1 MDETRRNFMKGAVTG
16 GALLALGIPAIKPAS
31 AAEPLS
37 NTTRSFRLLLGN
49 TQFDN
54 VFADGARVAYAAYS
68 RYASLSGS
76 PPPQFSTVTLKDGLL
91 AEPDRMAELLNQS
104 RNVRWIAIMDDA
116 SAAVFVELA
125 RGANACL
132 LSLGLHSASTEAAF
146 SSDASSFLRHVWT
159 AASPSHSPGELLASL
174 LVHSQNRFAITEH
187 FLGQPPRNDTAADG
201 VIQGFVSYRGQ
212 GQGGAQ
218 GETHMH
224 CAGVSPQNGCDLLG
238 WKSPGGWGL
247 LPTAADQNRTAKNG
261 TGAYQGRRA
270 ANWRPEN
277 WVEATG
283 YSVAAAAF
291 ALGKGS
297 EPCSRRAF
305 VGRPQRNDAGQQT
318 EQQRGREFQGER
330 FVSLVLD
337 T

>member
-16 GALLALGIPAIKPAS
+16 GALLALGIPAINPAS

-49 TQFDN
+49 TLFDN
-54 VFADGARVAYAAYS
+54 IFANGARVAYAAYS
-68 RYASLSGS
+68 RYASLTGSS
-76 PPPQFSTVTLKDGLL
+76 PPELSMVILKNGLL
-91 AEPDRMAELLNQS
+91 AEPGRMTELLNQS
-104 RNVRWIAIMDDA
+104 RDVRWIAIMDDA

-132 LSLGLHSASTEAAF
+132 LSLGLHSASAEAAF
-146 SSDASSFLRHVWT
+146 SSDISSFLRHVWT

-174 LVHSQNRFAITEH
+174 LVHSRNRFTITEH
-187 FLGQPPRNDTAADG
+187 FLAQPPKNNTAAGG
-201 VIQGFVSYRGQ
+201 VIQGFVSYRSQ
-212 GQGGAQ
+212 GQGNAQ
-218 GETHMH
+218 EETRLH
-224 CAGVSPQNGCDLLG
+224 CAGISRQEGCDLLG
-238 WKSPGGWGL
+238 WKSSDGWGS
-247 LPTAADQNRTAKNG
+247 LPAAADQNRTANV
-261 TGAYQGRRA
+261 ADQGRRA

-283 YSVAAAAF
+283 YTVAAAAF
-291 ALGKGS
+291 GLGKGS
-297 EPCSRRAF
+297 ETCSRRAF
-305 VGRPQRNDAGQQT
+305 VGRPQPGDKGQQT
-318 EQQRGREFQGER
+318 EQQRGREFQEER